1 MVLEVDIDMQ
11 KLIKV
16 LVTTVL
22 LFANSAYAEG
32 IDVKAAYGDAL
43 EFVAIKLLIAA
54 ILFYLLSYGLVN
66 QRKDTAIKS
75 ARWLG
80 SILVPFSIIAF
91 PSKYEIER
99 NIFEMALAA
108 VGWFAI
114 GFVIGYIWFKFKHI
128 KDSNVDI
135 TNKGTYTNKKILLP
149 IVGLISIGLVYWL
162 FGYNGIGKSAKYDVY
177 PSCKQNTD
185 NCTISVAMYTFKV
198 DKEKSQ
204 VIGIYKAVEDGSS
217 GLHVLE
223 NCTVVDE
230 HNWQCQGDVSA
241 YGIPAQWTM
250 VEDQV
255 TMSDSTFT
263 INDKTTTTYGMT
275 FVKR

>member
-1 MVLEVDIDMQ
+1 M
-11 KLIKV
+11 IKNQPCP
-16 LVTTVL
+16 LSLFIL
-22 LFANSAYAEG
+22 LSTNAFADG
-32 IDVKAAYGDAL
+32 IDSQAAYGDAL
-43 EFVAIKLLIAA
+43 EFVAIKFLIAA
-54 ILFYLLSYGLVN
+54 IVFYILSDGLLN
-66 QRKDTAIKS
+66 KPKDTAIKS
-75 ARWLG
+75 ARWFA
-80 SILVPFSIIAF
+80 SILVTFSVIAF
-91 PSKYEIER
+91 PNKYEIER
-99 NIFEMALAA
+99 NLFEMALAA
-108 VGWFAI
+108 IGWCLI
-114 GFVIGYIWFKFKHI
+114 GFVAGYLWFMFKQI
-128 KDSNVDI
+128 KAANIDI
-135 TNKGTYTNKKILLP
+135 TNAANYANKKAFLP
-149 IVGLISIGLVYWL
+149 ILAIISVGIVFWL
-162 FGYNGIGKSAKYDVY
+162 FGYNGIGKAATYDAY
-177 PSCKQNTD
+177 RSCKQAGAD
-185 NCTISVAMYTFKV
+185 CSKVAFTFTFKV

-204 VIGIYKAVEDGSS
+204 VIGIYKSVEDGSS